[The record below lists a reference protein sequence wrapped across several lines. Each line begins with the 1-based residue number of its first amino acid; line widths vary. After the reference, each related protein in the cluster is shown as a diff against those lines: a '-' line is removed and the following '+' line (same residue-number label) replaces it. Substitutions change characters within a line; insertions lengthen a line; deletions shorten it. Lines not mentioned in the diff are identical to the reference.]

1 MILPQTPGV
10 GTLDKKTFGHEIV
23 RRARSI
29 DANNLKAC
37 AAATTAPS
45 LSPAVAA
52 LRLNNLDAS
61 PRSSRWCSREENSP
75 DVPRNGMH
83 EVGRGSGEENQ
94 LKEDSSALAP
104 VPEKEPEF
112 KNASA
117 SPPGAR
123 EYFKVTGEG
132 RMHKYNEVPLN
143 PSHYTVQN
151 VYEYEY
157 STEYICKMKHFVC
170 ELLNIRQEVNFVVV
184 VRSCQC
190 WRSAWA

>member
-1 MILPQTPGV
+1 MIIPQTRGV
-10 GTLDKKTFGHEIV
+10 GMLDKKTLGHEIV

-29 DANNLKAC
+29 DADKLKAG
-37 AAATTAPS
+37 AAATTAPA

-61 PRSSRWCSREENSP
+61 PRSSRGCSREENSP

-94 LKEDSSALAP
+94 LKDNRLALAP
-104 VPEKEPEF
+104 APEKEPEF

-117 SPPGAR
+117 SPSGAR

-143 PSHYTVQN
+143 PIHYNRLFVSSLQLEQN
-151 VYEYEY
+151 
-157 STEYICKMKHFVC
+157 
-170 ELLNIRQEVNFVVV
+170 
-184 VRSCQC
+184 
-190 WRSAWA
+190 